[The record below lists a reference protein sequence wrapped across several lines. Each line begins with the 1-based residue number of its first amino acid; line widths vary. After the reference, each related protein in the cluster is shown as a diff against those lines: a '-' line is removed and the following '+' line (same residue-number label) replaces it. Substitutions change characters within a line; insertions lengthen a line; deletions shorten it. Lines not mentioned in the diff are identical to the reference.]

1 MRGEAAARARILA
14 PTLFRS
20 GMERS
25 RLMLALAVLDRHLR
39 VRTAAIRGLASR
51 ALSLP
56 IRAKDALQ
64 KAARV
69 AGGSQQAVPVGR
81 RHLAL
86 VMFGGRVVTAVLAGL
101 RTSRSVA
108 VVAVVAQRDRTGQA
122 QAAALRVKPVRAL
135 AAVAPTEVALVD
147 RQQPVS
153 VLLEVMA
160 RMQSAAAEKVETDLT
175 EAVEEVVAPLVVA
188 VTAALVRNMAPLALE
203 EVAAEAP
210 AFSAPTAATAD
221 TTVVVAVAAVRRAF
235 PYSAA
240 TALKG

>member
-1 MRGEAAARARILA
+1 
-14 PTLFRS
+14 
-20 GMERS
+20 
-25 RLMLALAVLDRHLR
+25 MLALAVLARHLR
-39 VRTAAIRGLASR
+39 VRTVAIRGLASR

-86 VMFGGRVVTAVLAGL
+86 VTLGDQVAAAVLAGL

-122 QAAALRVKPVRAL
+122 QAAALRVKQELDL
-135 AAVAPTEVALVD
+135 AAVAPTEVARVD

-153 VLLEVMA
+153 VLLVVMA

-175 EAVEEVVAPLVVA
+175 AAAVAVVVRPVAA
-188 VTAALVRNMAPLALE
+188 VTAALVQNMAPLALE

-210 AFSAPTAATAD
+210 AFSAPMAATAEI
-221 TTVVVAVAAVRRAF
+221 TAVVAVVAARKAF
-235 PYSAA
+235 HCSAA
-240 TALKG
+240 TAPKG

>member
-1 MRGEAAARARILA
+1 M
-14 PTLFRS
+14 P
-20 GMERS
+20 
-25 RLMLALAVLDRHLR
+25 
-39 VRTAAIRGLASR
+39 
-51 ALSLP
+51 
-56 IRAKDALQ
+56 AKDALQ

-122 QAAALRVKPVRAL
+122 QAAALRVRQVRAL
-135 AAVAPTEVALVD
+135 EAVAPTVAARVD

-153 VLLEVMA
+153 VLLVVMA

-175 EAVEEVVAPLVVA
+175 AAVVAVVVRPVVA
-188 VTAALVRNMAPLALE
+188 VTAALVRNMAPLARE
-203 EVAAEAP
+203 EVAAEAL
-210 AFSAPTAATAD
+210 AFSAPMAVTAD
-221 TTVVVAVAAVRRAF
+221 NTVVAAAAAVRRAF
-235 PYSAA
+235 LYSAA
-240 TALKG
+240 TALKD